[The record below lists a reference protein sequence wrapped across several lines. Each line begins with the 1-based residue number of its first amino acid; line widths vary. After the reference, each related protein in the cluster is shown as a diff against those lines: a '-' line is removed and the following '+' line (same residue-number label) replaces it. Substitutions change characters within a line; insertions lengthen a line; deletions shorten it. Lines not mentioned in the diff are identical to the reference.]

1 MKIPLFICG
10 LGIWLCSC
18 NQVQEAGS
26 LSKNTHFIKTGKVDF
41 KTQVQPIL
49 RKNCSPC
56 HFPGG
61 RLYDK
66 LPFDKEGTIISQ
78 EPGILKRI
86 KKEADIKLVRQFM
99 AQNKVV
105 ALK

>member
-1 MKIPLFICG
+1 MKISLFICG
-10 LGIWLCSC
+10 LAICLCSC
-18 NQVQEAGS
+18 DPVQETGS
-26 LSKNTHFIKTGKVDF
+26 LSKNAHFIKTGKVDF
-41 KTQVQPIL
+41 KTQVQPTL

-66 LPFDKEGTIISQ
+66 LPFDKGETIISH
-78 EPGILKRI
+78 EAGILKRI
-86 KKEADIKLVRQFM
+86 KKEAEIKLVRQFIT
-99 AQNKVV
+99 QNKVV